1 MLEIKKEIRKEVER
15 LGWELCYVEKD
26 KIGSYVV
33 MSYREDSPFK
43 NKNYIVHT
51 FFNGA
56 LYSGQYDL
64 SIDSALKEFNR
75 RRKWF

>member
-1 MLEIKKEIRKEVER
+1 MLEIKKEIKKEVER
-15 LGWELCYVEKD
+15 LGWELCHVEKD
-26 KIGSYVV
+26 KIGSYIVI
-33 MSYREDSPFK
+33 SYCENAPFK

-51 FFNGA
+51 FFNGV

-75 RRKWF
+75 RLK